1 MKKLSKKTFK
11 IFVSFKRNTF
21 LYSEFMQDMNSAMP
35 YQLALSNDAAATPDI
50 RVKPLQKC
58 R

>member
-1 MKKLSKKTFK
+1 MRKSTKKAFN

-21 LYSEFMQDMNSAMP
+21 LCKEFMQDMNSAMP

>member
-1 MKKLSKKTFK
+1 MWKLSKKAFN

-21 LYSEFMQDMNSAMP
+21 LCSEFMQDTNSAMP
-35 YQLALSNDAAATPDI
+35 YQLALSNDAVAPPDV